1 MKIIYRISDTGYKK
15 EKPDYIN
22 NESCLRNFCNIFYEY
37 INNIHVIA
45 DNCSD
50 DTINMITNYINPDN
64 IETVSIGHGAGTF
77 NLALDKA
84 LHWND
89 DEIVYFVEN
98 DYLHKRYSPDVLQE
112 GFTLGASFVALYDHP
127 DKYLSPQ
134 NGGNPY
140 CEGGAEDTRVY
151 LTNSCHWKITN
162 STTMTF
168 ASKVSTLKRTEMI
181 LRKHTSSSHPN
192 DFHMFLEL
200 RNLNELLITALP
212 GYSTHGETAWLSP
225 LTNWASI

>member
-37 INNIHVIA
+37 INDIHVIA

-98 DYLHKRYSPDVLQE
+98 DYLHKRILQMCCKKVL
-112 GFTLGASFVALYDHP
+112 H
-127 DKYLSPQ
+127 
-134 NGGNPY
+134 
-140 CEGGAEDTRVY
+140 
-151 LTNSCHWKITN
+151 
-162 STTMTF
+162 
-168 ASKVSTLKRTEMI
+168 
-181 LRKHTSSSHPN
+181 
-192 DFHMFLEL
+192 
-200 RNLNELLITALP
+200 
-212 GYSTHGETAWLSP
+212 
-225 LTNWASI
+225 